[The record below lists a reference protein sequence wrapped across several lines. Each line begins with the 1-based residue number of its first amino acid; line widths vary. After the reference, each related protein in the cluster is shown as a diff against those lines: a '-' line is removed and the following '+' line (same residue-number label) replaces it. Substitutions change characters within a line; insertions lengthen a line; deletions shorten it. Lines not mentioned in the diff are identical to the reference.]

1 MKKYTSRATKWLG
14 IVTLICVVVLLAG
27 IILICSEIPTASIAM
42 IILGGLLGILFF
54 CCFLAEKS
62 RGLII
67 DTEKI
72 IFPRGAE
79 KNGERLLRKTVIRFE
94 EVMYVKSTF
103 HKGDVIL
110 TGDCFFHTLTLKD
123 GSKVTVTLYAYG
135 KEAETEIIETI
146 LKKTTQS

>member
-1 MKKYTSRATKWLG
+1 MKKYTSRATKPLAN
-14 IVTLICVVVLLAG
+14 VTLSCAVISAVGVILAFVDFSVGFGFALLGGMTSVILLAV
-27 IILICSEIPTASIAM
+27 
-42 IILGGLLGILFF
+42 
-54 CCFLAEKS
+54 FLAEKS
-62 RGLII
+62 RYLVI
-67 DTEKI
+67 DSEKI
-72 IFPRGAE
+72 IFPRGVE